1 MSNNNRTGYKIRKV
15 RELKNI
21 TQAYVAN
28 AIGVKQNTYSR
39 METGSIK
46 IQDDQLDKI
55 AEILEV
61 EKEDIET
68 FDETLV
74 FKNCTQTASVIGVN
88 HILNN
93 NIPEDFKKLYEEL
106 LAAKDIIIAQ
116 LEAKIKLLENK

>member
-1 MSNNNRTGYKIRKV
+1 MSNSRTVYKIRKV

-46 IQDDQLDKI
+46 IQDEQLDKI

-61 EKEDIET
+61 NKEDIEA

-74 FKNCTQTASVIGVN
+74 FKNCTQTANVIGVN

-93 NIPEDFKKLYEEL
+93 NIPEDFKKVYEEL